1 MLSQHW
7 SAFLGSLVK
16 RGSFYTKNTFD
27 PPAEK
32 AKWFETIGIDGI
44 WDSYELG
51 VIKPD
56 PEIYLAALDPLG
68 VAPENAFFVGHAQ
81 YEIDGAKALGITTIH
96 FNPDPDCTVSDHLIA
111 RFPDLLDI
119 AQMPSE
125 SETA

>member
-1 MLSQHW
+1 M
-7 SAFLGSLVK
+7 
-16 RGSFYTKNTFD
+16 
-27 PPAEK
+27 
-32 AKWFETIGIDGI
+32 
-44 WDSYELG
+44 
-51 VIKPD
+51 IKPD

-81 YEIDGAKALGITTIH
+81 YEIDGAKALGMTTIR

-125 SETA
+125 SENA